1 MIDFAQIASTSEHAA
16 RLAGAVLLD
25 WQGRVKVRAKAPAD
39 LVTEADYAAQ
49 ECIRRVVADAYPDH
63 GFLAEE
69 STSDERAASLDAE
82 IRWIVDPLDGTT
94 NFVHGLPYY
103 CVSVAV
109 EQAGQIIAGTIYD
122 PIHDNCFRATKGQ
135 GAFHND
141 QPISVSNVD
150 KLADSLV
157 VTGFGPLPRADS
169 LEVRRF
175 VQVLGKCH
183 AARRMGASAL
193 NMCYLAAGHFD
204 AYWGSTV
211 KAWDVAAGVL
221 IIREAGGVVTAV
233 DGGPFDLA
241 QPNLLTAATPKL
253 HAEVLGCFAQLT

>member
-1 MIDFAQIASTSEHAA
+1 MLDFAQIAKTCECAA
-16 RLAGAVLLD
+16 RQAGAVLLD
-25 WQGRVKVRAKAPAD
+25 WQGRATVTAKAPAD

-49 ECIRRVVADAYPDH
+49 ECIRRIVADAYPDH

-69 STSDERAASLDAE
+69 SAPEERDASRDSE
-82 IRWIVDPLDGTT
+82 VRWIVDPLDGTT

-122 PIHDNCFRATKGQ
+122 PVHDNCFRATKGQ

-141 QPISVSNVD
+141 QRIAVSNVD

-169 LEVRRF
+169 SEVRRF
-175 VQVLGKCH
+175 VHVLGRCH

-193 NMCYLAAGHFD
+193 NMCHLAAGHFD

-211 KAWDVAAGVL
+211 KVWDVAAGVL
-221 IIREAGGVVTAV
+221 IIREAGGVVTAIN
-233 DGGPFDLA
+233 GGPFNLA
-241 QPNLLTAATPKL
+241 EPNLLTAGTPEL
-253 HAEVLGCFAQLT
+253 HGELLELFAQHT